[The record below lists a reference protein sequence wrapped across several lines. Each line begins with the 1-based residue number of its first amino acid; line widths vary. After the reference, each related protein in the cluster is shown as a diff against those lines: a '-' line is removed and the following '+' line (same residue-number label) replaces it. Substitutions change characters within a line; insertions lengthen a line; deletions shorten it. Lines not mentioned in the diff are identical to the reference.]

1 MISPY
6 QTFLYHSETRIVFSN
21 RKKENRVGRRRHKLL
36 RGPENSETRKT
47 KEVKEARTTAHMRF
61 GPATSG
67 NQRPIQRQC
76 ILNGARAHNLV
87 YIAARKRRD
96 RGSLVLDTPYTGV
109 ALPPTR
115 VPHASHAAAPDPAS
129 ARCHALYKHPALSLA
144 LIYRTRS
151 RSSSI
156 SGRSSG
162 QRAHVG
168 YLARSAS
175 LPWLITT
182 GARRE
187 VAGATAT
194 SSAGAACTARRSSS
208 RSRAP

>member
-76 ILNGARAHNLV
+76 ILNGARTTS
-87 YIAARKRRD
+87 YISP
-96 RGSLVLDTPYTGV
+96 RGSGATEE
-109 ALPPTR
+109 ALSSTPPTQVSRCPRHESRMRPTRPRQIPPPR
-115 VPHASHAAAPDPAS
+115 VATPSINTQLSPSPSSIALVVVAQAS
-129 ARCHALYKHPALSLA
+129 A
-144 LIYRTRS
+144 
-151 RSSSI
+151 
-156 SGRSSG
+156 
-162 QRAHVG
+162 
-168 YLARSAS
+168 
-175 LPWLITT
+175 
-182 GARRE
+182 
-187 VAGATAT
+187 AGALGSVRTWGT
-194 SSAGAACTARRSSS
+194 
-208 RSRAP
+208 

>member
-76 ILNGARAHNLV
+76 ILNGARARARAQPRI
-87 YIAARKRRD
+87 YRRAEAARPRKPCPRHPLHRC
-96 RGSLVLDTPYTGV
+96 R
-109 ALPPTR
+109 
-115 VPHASHAAAPDPAS
+115 AAPDTSPACVPRGR
-129 ARCHALYKHPALSLA
+129 A
-144 LIYRTRS
+144 RS
-151 RSSSI
+151 RL
-156 SGRSSG
+156 
-162 QRAHVG
+162 RA
-168 YLARSAS
+168 
-175 LPWLITT
+175 LPRPL
-182 GARRE
+182 
-187 VAGATAT
+187 
-194 SSAGAACTARRSSS
+194 
-208 RSRAP
+208 